1 MKNAHRAKA
10 DFARVSAATV
20 VRVKAAIAE
29 TAAATIAARAKADFV
44 RVAAVLTTAEHAR
57 LKAAK
62 NAKTFF

>member
-29 TAAATIAARAKADFV
+29 IAATIAVRAKADFV